1 MIRLILECPIVAV
14 IMGLWLVLLS
24 EKPSSISRVVGQQI
38 GRRFSSFSS
47 STVTLYLVSVC
58 VRVCVLRGECSKN
71 YQEIRRGAELILL
84 LLTGGGA
91 RRNNFPFEAHFSAPP
106 PDNYCKVPKI
116 AAKSNIK
123 SLQLDRICRK
133 CQISLCSK
141 HHKRVT
147 NAHFERQIQCFQKY
161 QPLIM
166 CWSH

>member
-84 LLTGGGA
+84 LLTGGGG
-91 RRNNFPFEAHFSAPP
+91 
-106 PDNYCKVPKI
+106 
-116 AAKSNIK
+116 
-123 SLQLDRICRK
+123 
-133 CQISLCSK
+133 
-141 HHKRVT
+141 T
-147 NAHFERQIQCFQKY
+147 T
-161 QPLIM
+161 
-166 CWSH
+166 